1 MLIRFI
7 LSMLLLCPLSHHNL
21 SKRLLIRH
29 ITYFYKSSLDW
40 ISFVIKPK
48 TFETNFT
55 WLHVVLFENIFFGHF
70 SLRNPKELYFSEIL
84 FFTHLLGCFHIL
96 YHPRTPTRRVPWPI
110 LIACY
115 FFLVTLFFC
124 ADISMICSVNIG
136 LFFYMRIIFL
146 LLMLAKRT
154 K

>member
-7 LSMLLLCPLSHHNL
+7 LSILLLSPLSHHNL

-40 ISFVIKPK
+40 MSFVIKPK
-48 TFETNFT
+48 TFEINLPC
-55 WLHVVLFENIFFGHF
+55 LHVVLFENILFGHF
-70 SLRNPKELYFSEIL
+70 PFRKPNELCFSEIL
-84 FFTHLLGCFHIL
+84 FFTHLLSSFHIL
-96 YHPRTPTRRVPWPI
+96 YHPRTPTRRVSWPI

-115 FFLVTLFFC
+115 FLFGYFIFLCRYIVDLLCKHRFIFLP
-124 ADISMICSVNIG
+124 ANN
-136 LFFYMRIIFL
+136 FL

-154 K
+154 

>member
-115 FFLVTLFFC
+115 FFFGNFIFLCRYIDDLLCKHRFIFLPANNFFC
-124 ADISMICSVNIG
+124 
-136 LFFYMRIIFL
+136 Y
-146 LLMLAKRT
+146 
-154 K
+154 